1 MKKSL
6 LDIIKLLL
14 PMSLQKR
21 ELISIAK
28 EHLSE
33 DEVANLKYFLK
44 MDKLFGYVHEYS
56 TELFESPKWIEFK
69 THIGDEQVKSLIK
82 EANRKIREETDAI
95 AFGEF
100 AKVAKEQIPAI
111 IANNLI
117 GFEEEKFAASL
128 QLFAKEPFHILYLGD
143 PGTGKTDIL
152 RSLSVLA
159 PKSSFGLGS
168 GTSGV
173 GLAATYKG
181 DELLL
186 GLLPQ
191 ADKGIACIDEL
202 NLMKAHDRA
211 SLYNAMEK
219 GFVSYDKGGKHE
231 QVPARVR
238 IVATANPKSD
248 QFVGQGAEILKKQ
261 VPFQQALLSRFHL
274 VFLIRR
280 PDSHELGKIARK
292 IVRDEKPKMNRG
304 DVEFVKRYVA
314 AMNEKD
320 IDFPKKFETMIVNVI
335 EDLRD
340 DEKKFLVEIGAR
352 TVLGIIRMSLAY
364 ARMQGKE
371 EVEQDD
377 VLRILSLVKKSYYV
391 RDPTRR

>member
-6 LDIIKLLL
+6 LDILKLFL
-14 PMSLQKR
+14 PMSFEKR
-21 ELISIAK
+21 ELLAIAK
-28 EHLSE
+28 NYLSSE
-33 DEVANLKYFLK
+33 EIADIKYFLK

-56 TELFESPKWIEFK
+56 TELFESPKWVEFK
-69 THIGDEQVKSLIK
+69 THIGDSAVENLIK
-82 EANRKIREETDAI
+82 EANTTIRKETDQI
-95 AFGEF
+95 AFNEF
-100 AKVAKEQIPAI
+100 AKVAKEKIPSI
-111 IANNLI
+111 IANNLA
-117 GFEEEKFAASL
+117 GLEEEKFAAAL

-152 RSLSVLA
+152 RSISVLA

-191 ADKGIACIDEL
+191 ADKGIACVDEL
-202 NLMKAHDRA
+202 NLMKAQDRA

-219 GFVSYDKGGKHE
+219 GFISYDKGGKHE

-238 IVATANPKSD
+238 VLATANPKND
-248 QFVGQGAEILKKQ
+248 QFVGQGAAILKKQ
-261 VPFQQALLSRFHL
+261 VPFGQALLSRFHL

-292 IVRDEKPKMNRG
+292 IVRDEKPKMKKG
-304 DVEFVKRYVA
+304 DVEFVSRYVD
-314 AMNEKD
+314 AMNKKKVK
-320 IDFPKKFETMIVNVI
+320 FPKKFEPMIVNVI
-335 EDLRD
+335 EDLRE
-340 DEKKFLVEIGAR
+340 DEKKFLIEIGPR
-352 TVLGIIRMSLAY
+352 TVIGIIRMASAY
-364 ARMQGKE
+364 ARMQGKDV
-371 EVEQDD
+371 VEQED
-377 VLRILSLVKKSYYV
+377 VLRILSLIKKSYYV
-391 RDPTRR
+391 RK

>member
-14 PMSLQKR
+14 PLTFEKR
-21 ELISIAK
+21 ELLSIAK
-28 EHLSE
+28 QHLTPE
-33 DEVANLKYFLK
+33 EVADLKYFLK

-56 TELFESPKWIEFK
+56 TELFESPKWVEFK
-69 THIGDEQVKSLIK
+69 THIGDKPVKNLIK
-82 EANRKIREETDAI
+82 EANKKIREETDAI
-95 AFGEF
+95 AFEEF
-100 AKVAKEQIPAI
+100 AKIAKEKIPTI
-111 IANNLI
+111 IANNLV
-117 GFEEEKFAASL
+117 GLEDEKLAAAL

-152 RSLSVLA
+152 RSVNVLS

-238 IVATANPKSD
+238 IIATANPKSD
-248 QFVGQGAEILKKQ
+248 QFVGQGAEVLKKQ
-261 VPFQQALLSRFHL
+261 VPFGQALLSRFHL

-280 PDSHELGKIARK
+280 PDSHELGHIARK
-292 IVRDEKPKMNRG
+292 IVRDEKPKMKKG
-304 DVEFVKRYVA
+304 DIEFVLRYVA

-320 IDFPKKFETMIVNVI
+320 IEFPKKFETMIVNII

-340 DEKKFLVEIGAR
+340 DEKKFLVEIGPR

-364 ARMQGKE
+364 ARMQGKDA
-371 EVEQDD
+371 VDQDD

-391 RDPTRR
+391 RSTKK